1 MINNIEIYLELL
13 INEIKE
19 KLEKDIDLDKK
30 VFEDFNS
37 FDFINFHLIY
47 SYVLSDYN
55 KDFFI
60 SLPDDTYRNNLYGS
74 IFHSLV
80 LIKLY
85 QNFFDYEKAHPK
97 LKRGDLIYS
106 KKFNRVFVVLDKTA
120 SSLRLKKQFP
130 SKKKDGNNPPM
141 TITGHTFTKINPN
154 LSNGRNT
161 ATNID
166 NYTKYLEENFDS
178 NFPFITDF
186 KKRALVIADKSF
198 FKESKHLPIRYTNK
212 NGKIKND
219 LPFSNYLIECCNDFK
234 TANEFL
240 LDTNQCFD
248 ELIIIGDS
256 KYFNHFD
263 LILQEAKFQ
272 GKVQRIILIGE
283 NKPDTPLDFIEWKWS
298 NDEIKI
304 ANSHTPILPI
314 KRVISNPELFDKLV
328 DLKNEISAI
337 ENEINVNLSF
347 LLKYTSFYFKVLLVN
362 SKLSSGVFQEYK
374 ERLDL
379 YFKSEAFEEELHGY
393 FYDRKI
399 YNAEMIKSYTDRVF
413 EKFED
418 ISAVLENNNL
428 KWDYIKSLDKQN
440 RKICLIVPK
449 KNYDAMHYQIVNQ
462 GLSRIHL
469 ISDKRIDKKKSYLD
483 KWLKED
489 SNSYNKIVVVPY
501 LGNLELYMKLKGVK
515 GQCEILC
522 YEEIDELVFD
532 KITSTYHNEEFSNLT
547 HTDRKNFYRTE
558 FSFDIATKKR
568 LLDDLFAFEFN
579 DNNKKNSGI
588 DGLELPKEKVLYTV
602 TFTDGTCDKF
612 DSSKGVFLVEKGE
625 QIQTTIGEVYEGST
639 IRFYQNTTP
648 QAFKV
653 ILKIFDEEKL
663 LETFDRYSES
673 WKETLY
679 KLSKMYN
686 GIEPLFNRLFNA
698 EYKINYNT
706 FRLYFDENTQ
716 TRFPRIKTLEVIR
729 DFCKSNGFDEE
740 LIVKEFDNFVRFSK
754 KDHSI
759 RQQAGRLLG
768 SDLIDYVA
776 SGGTEISESISKIP
790 ENILEKLTETI
801 QQKTITSKTP
811 IPYE

>member
-1 MINNIEIYLELL
+1 MINNIEIYLKLL
-13 INEIKE
+13 IEEIKE

-60 SLPDDTYRNNLYGS
+60 SLPDDTYKNDLYGS

-130 SKKKDGNNPPM
+130 SKKKDGNNSPM

-272 GKVQRIILIGE
+272 GKVKRIILIGE
-283 NKPDTPLDFIEWKWS
+283 SKPDTPLDFIEWKWS

-304 ANSHTPILPI
+304 ANRHTPILPT

-337 ENEINVNLSF
+337 ENEIDVNLSF

-362 SKLSSGVFQEYK
+362 SKLSLGVFQEYK

-413 EKFED
+413 EKFEQ
-418 ISAVLENNNL
+418 ISAVLEKNNL
-428 KWDYIKSLDKQN
+428 KWDYIKNLDKQN

-547 HTDRKNFYRTE
+547 HTDRKNFYQTE

-579 DNNKKNSGI
+579 ESNQKNTGI
-588 DGLELPKEKVLYTV
+588 EGPEFPKEKVLYTV
-602 TFTDGTCDKF
+602 TFSDGSIDKF
-612 DSSKGVFLVEKGE
+612 DSSKGVFLVENGE
-625 QIQTTIGEVYEGST
+625 QIQTTIGEVYADST
-639 IRFYQNTTP
+639 IRFYQNTSP

-653 ILKIFDEEKL
+653 ILKIFDDEKL

-679 KLSKMYN
+679 KLSKVYN

-716 TRFPRIKTLEVIR
+716 TRFPRIKTLEVIKNY
-729 DFCKSNGFDEE
+729 CENNGFTEE

-759 RQQAGRLLG
+759 RQQAGKLLG

>member
-1 MINNIEIYLELL
+1 MINNIEIYLKLL
-13 INEIKE
+13 IEEIKE

-85 QNFFDYEKAHPK
+85 QNFFDYEKAHPE
-97 LKRGDLIYS
+97 LERGDLIYS

-212 NGKIKND
+212 KGKIKND

-283 NKPDTPLDFIEWKWS
+283 SKPDTPLEFLEWKWS

-304 ANSHTPILPI
+304 ANRHTPVLPI
-314 KRVISNPELFDKLV
+314 KRIISNPELFDRLV

-337 ENEINVNLSF
+337 ADEIDVNLSF
-347 LLKYTSFYFKVLLVN
+347 LLKYTNFYFKVLLVN
-362 SKLSSGVFQEYK
+362 SNLSRGVFQEYK

-379 YFKSEAFEEELHGY
+379 YIKSEAFEEELHRY

-399 YNAEMIKSYTDRVF
+399 YNTEIIKSFTERVF
-413 EKFED
+413 EKFEH

-440 RKICLIVPK
+440 RKVCLIVPK
-449 KNYDAMHYQIVNQ
+449 KNYDAMQYQIFNQ

-483 KWLKED
+483 KWLKDD
-489 SNSYNKIVVVPY
+489 SNSHNQIVVVPY
-501 LGNLELYMKLKGVK
+501 LGNIELYKKLKGVK
-515 GQCEILC
+515 GHCEILC
-522 YEEIDELVFD
+522 YAEIDELVFD
-532 KITSTYHNEEFSNLT
+532 KITSTYHNEEFNNLT
-547 HTDRKNFYRTE
+547 HTDRKNFYQTE

-579 DNNKKNSGI
+579 DNNQKNSGI
-588 DGLELPKEKVLYTV
+588 DGPEFPKEKVLYTV
-602 TFTDGTCDKF
+602 TFTDGTADKF
-612 DSSKGVFLVEKGE
+612 DSTKGVFLVEKGE
-625 QIQTTIGEVYEGST
+625 QIQTTVGEVYEGST
-639 IRFYQNTTP
+639 IRFYQNTSP

-679 KLSKMYN
+679 KLSKVNN
-686 GIEPLFNRLFNA
+686 GIEPLFNRLFTA

-716 TRFPRIKTLEVIR
+716 TRFPRIKTLEVIK
-729 DFCKSNGFDEE
+729 DFCENNGFTEE

-776 SGGTEISESISKIP
+776 SSRTEISDSISKIP
-790 ENILEKLTETI
+790 ENILEQLTETI